1 MANRL
6 IPPAERKGCLV
17 DVGCGTKPVFLL
29 RTEFAV
35 KIGLDKRPSGSLVKS
50 IQNPDLCLAKFD
62 IEKEGHLPLR
72 SDSVDVVTMLAV
84 LEHIEPERII
94 PLLVEVKR
102 VLKPGGAFVLTTPA
116 AWTDRLLRL
125 MAALRLVSPLQIQD
139 HKSAVS
145 LKGLLAL
152 LRQVFLENRVR
163 LGYFSML
170 MNLWAVARKESDT
183 QMQAKG

>member
-6 IPPAERKGCLV
+6 IPPPERKGHLV

-94 PLLVEVKR
+94 PLLAEVKR

-116 AWTDRLLRL
+116 AWTDKLLRL
-125 MAALRLVSPLQIQD
+125 MATLRLVSPLQIQD
-139 HKSAVS
+139 HKSAFS

-152 LRQVFLENRVR
+152 LRQVFPENRVR

-170 MNLWAVARKESDT
+170 MNLWAMARKESDT